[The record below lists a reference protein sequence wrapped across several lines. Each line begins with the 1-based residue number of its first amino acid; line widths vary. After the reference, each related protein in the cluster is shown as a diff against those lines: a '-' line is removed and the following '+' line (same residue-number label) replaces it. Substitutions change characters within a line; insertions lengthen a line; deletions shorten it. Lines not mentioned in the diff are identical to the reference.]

1 MGTQHS
7 ESQVP
12 SLQLSEWIHEAVA
25 RVIQPPMERLRDVG
39 QRAVSQLQTIAGEV
53 VRSDISSREDFEAI
67 LRDMPR
73 FELAT
78 LPDPIRVGHWK
89 IWGQSILRSRI
100 GASLRESTGSQLKEE
115 LHLYGMALSQ
125 WSGQIVRKL
134 ETLVNS
140 YADAYRMQIH
150 RINGTSDAIAN
161 PDQLQADLELVKSW
175 RPASAADLTDAHA

>member
-1 MGTQHS
+1 
-7 ESQVP
+7 
-12 SLQLSEWIHEAVA
+12 
-25 RVIQPPMERLRDVG
+25 
-39 QRAVSQLQTIAGEV
+39 
-53 VRSDISSREDFEAI
+53 
-67 LRDMPR
+67 
-73 FELAT
+73 
-78 LPDPIRVGHWK
+78 
-89 IWGQSILRSRI
+89 
-100 GASLRESTGSQLKEE
+100 
-115 LHLYGMALSQ
+115 MALSQ

>member
-1 MGTQHS
+1 LEDLGAEH
-7 ESQVP
+7 P
-12 SLQLSEWIHEAVA
+12 S
-25 RVIQPPMERLRDVG
+25 P
-39 QRAVSQLQTIAGEV
+39 
-53 VRSDISSREDFEAI
+53 
-67 LRDMPR
+67 
-73 FELAT
+73 
-78 LPDPIRVGHWK
+78 
-89 IWGQSILRSRI
+89 I
-100 GASLRESTGSQLKEE
+100 GASLRESIGSRLKEE